1 MLFILGRYMK
11 SQNSCR
17 EGGSLIMIKKF
28 RVDINDL
35 QTQVSMPL
43 QFCPCLRI
51 VMRTCLPSLTL
62 YASCS
67 QGQYSAESAS
77 LPYNFSYCF

>member
-11 SQNSCR
+11 SQNSYR
-17 EGGSLIMIKKF
+17 EGESLMMIEKF

-43 QFCPCLRI
+43 QFCPCLHLL
-51 VMRTCLPSLTL
+51 MRTCLPLLTL

-67 QGQYSAESAS
+67 QGQYSPESAS
-77 LPYNFSYCF
+77 LPCNFSYCF